1 MSKISLIAA
10 YAENR
15 VIGRDNKLP
24 WHVKS
29 DLQNF
34 RALTRKKPVIMG
46 RKTFESLPG
55 KLDDRPNIVVTRDPF
70 FRAEGVDVFTSISD
84 ALDHA
89 RDIPADEIMVIGGE
103 QIFEATLH
111 CANTMY
117 LTIIRQI
124 VEGDAYFPDYNEA
137 NWKIVEQRQLMTLSG
152 EPKADFVKKERLSA

>member
-10 YAENR
+10 HAENR

-24 WHVKS
+24 WHVRS

-70 FRAEGVDVFTSISD
+70 FVAEGVQVFTSIIE
-84 ALDHA
+84 ALDFA
-89 RDIPADEIMVIGGE
+89 RDIPAEEIMVIGGE
-103 QIFEATLH
+103 QIFEATLD
-111 CANTMY
+111 CANIMY

-124 VEGDAYFPDYNEA
+124 VEGDAYFPEYNESQ
-137 NWKIVEQRQLMTLSG
+137 WKTVEERKLPTSEL
-152 EPKADFVKKERLSA
+152 EPRADFLVKERLVA